1 MIAKALIG
9 AAFALALAI
18 PAASAQGKA
27 DKADQKFL
35 TEAIQGNYAE
45 VEMGKLAQ
53 QKGQSEAVKSFGQM
67 LVTDHSAANEK
78 AIAAAKQMGVTPPSG
93 PSDKQK
99 ADHDK
104 MAKMSGADFDR
115 SFARDMAASGIVVL
129 TPQGQVSQYLLGIDY
144 PPRQVRL
151 ALVAASQERI
161 GTVMDR
167 LLLFCYHYDPT
178 QGRYTPKVMMVV
190 RAGGALTVLGMVL
203 MVGMLVNG
211 ERKRGKAA

>member
-9 AAFALALAI
+9 AALALALAV
-18 PAASAQGKA
+18 PAASAQGKT

-53 QKGQSEAVKSFGQM
+53 QKGQSDAVKSYGQM

-78 AIAAAKQMGVTPPSG
+78 AIAAAKDMGMTPPTG
-93 PSDKQK
+93 PSSKQK

-115 SFARDMAASGIVVL
+115 SFARDMVADHKKDIKAYQEAASKKDAA
-129 TPQGQVSQYLLGIDY
+129 GQY
-144 PPRQVRL
+144 
-151 ALVAASQERI
+151 ASQS
-161 GTVMDR
+161 
-167 LLLFCYHYDPT
+167 LPT
-178 QGRYTPKVMMVV
+178 LQKHLQAAEQLEQGKSATK
-190 RAGGALTVLGMVL
+190 
-203 MVGMLVNG
+203 
-211 ERKRGKAA
+211 

>member
-1 MIAKALIG
+1 MLAKAFIA
-9 AAFALALAI
+9 AAFAVTLAV
-18 PAASAQGKA
+18 PVASAQ

-53 QKGQSEAVKSFGQM
+53 QKGQSDAVKSFGQM

-78 AIAAAKQMGVTPPSG
+78 AIAAAKQMGMTPPTG

-115 SFARDMAASGIVVL
+115 SFARDM
-129 TPQGQVSQYLLGIDY
+129 
-144 PPRQVRL
+144 
-151 ALVAASQERI
+151 VADHKKDIQAYE
-161 GTVMDR
+161 
-167 LLLFCYHYDPT
+167 
-178 QGRYTPKVMMVV
+178 
-190 RAGGALTVLGMVL
+190 
-203 MVGMLVNG
+203 
-211 ERKRGKAA
+211 KAAKNKDAAGEYASASLPTLHKHLDAAEKIEQGKSAER